1 MLQCKRII
9 LLAALERNIPMYKSL
24 NTKLMLIFIVF
35 IILVMAS
42 VGIILLNSV
51 FGFYKNDFT
60 NQISEGFSVRL
71 TEGLRDNLLYDDY
84 VSSQKSLLT
93 AYSSSFGF
101 DSNRNFY
108 ILDMDGNILAGSS
121 ADSSPLVKTPNML
134 SAMNRRTGDSQTL
147 GADYMDY
154 ALYLENGGREC
165 IIYIKDNLTR
175 MKTLSWMLFSI
186 IIQALI
192 IGLFIAVLLSF
203 FLARAI
209 TSPILSLTKST
220 RKIASGDYSHRLE
233 TSSRDEIGTLTENF
247 NTMAQVIENTLDEVS
262 GEKEKLS
269 KIIGCLR
276 DGVAAFDKDGDLM
289 FINSAALGMLGI
301 EKNANIKFGWFTALL
316 GVSVTMSELSE
327 VHSLSISEQ
336 RLSGIRKG
344 DFIVDIDFVTFTYEG
359 TKPGYIAVVQDV
371 TEKSLLEKSRR
382 EFIANVSHELRTPLT
397 SIKGATETILADDDM
412 PLSFRKKFLGIV
424 INESDRMTRIVK
436 DLLVLSRFDNRRM
449 TWQPTTFSTLS
460 SLSQM
465 CTALKTSASQ
475 KSQTINLK
483 APDDLYDITADKE
496 RIEQVVTN
504 IIGNAVKYTPE
515 GGTIDVNA
523 ENSTITVDGNE
534 EKAVKIKI
542 CDNGVGIPEA
552 DISRLFERF
561 YRVDKA
567 RTSEMGG
574 TGLGLSIAKE
584 IVDAHRGLIS
594 IDSKENL
601 GTAVTVVIPTECH
614 IKPEGTV

>member
-1 MLQCKRII
+1 
-9 LLAALERNIPMYKSL
+9 
-24 NTKLMLIFIVF
+24 MLIFIVF

-101 DSNRNFY
+101 DGNRNFY
-108 ILDMDGNILAGSS
+108 ILDMDGNILSGSS
-121 ADSSPLVKTPNML
+121 DDTTPLVKTPNML
-134 SAMNRRTGDSQTL
+134 SAMNRRLGDSQTL

-165 IIYIKDNLTR
+165 IIYIRDDLTR

-192 IGLFIAVLLSF
+192 IGLVIAVLLSF

-209 TSPILSLTKST
+209 TSPILSLTKGT

-247 NTMAQVIENTLDEVS
+247 NTMAQVIENTLDAVS
-262 GEKEKLS
+262 GEKDKLS

-276 DGVAAFDKDGDLM
+276 DGVAAFDKNGDLM

-301 EKNANIKFGWFTALL
+301 EKNANIKFGWFAALL
-316 GVSVTMSELSE
+316 GVSVTTSELSE
-327 VHSLSISEQ
+327 ARSLSISEQ
-336 RLSGIRKG
+336 RITGIRKG
-344 DFIVDIDFVTFTYEG
+344 DFIVDIDFVTFTYDG
-359 TKPGYIAVVQDV
+359 TEPGYIAVVQDV

-449 TWQPTTFSTLS
+449 TWQPTAFSTLS
-460 SLSQM
+460 SLGQM

-475 KSQTINLK
+475 KSQTINLN

-515 GGTIDVNA
+515 GGIIDVNA

-614 IKPEGTV
+614 IKPEP

>member
-154 ALYLENGGREC
+154 ALYLENGGRE
-165 IIYIKDNLTR
+165 
-175 MKTLSWMLFSI
+175 W
-186 IIQALI
+186 
-192 IGLFIAVLLSF
+192 
-203 FLARAI
+203 I

>member
-1 MLQCKRII
+1 
-9 LLAALERNIPMYKSL
+9 MYKSL

-51 FGFYKNDFT
+51 FGFYKTDFT

-71 TEGLRDNLLYDDY
+71 TEQLRDNLLYDDFA
-84 VSSQKSLLT
+84 SSQKSLLT

-101 DSNRNFY
+101 DGNRSFY
-108 ILDMDGNILAGSS
+108 ILDMNGNILSGSGDDTS
-121 ADSSPLVKTPNML
+121 VLVKTPNMI
-134 SAMNRRTGDSQTL
+134 SAMNRKTGSSQTL
-147 GADYMDY
+147 GSEYMDY
-154 ALYLENGGREC
+154 AMYLENGGREC
-165 IIYIKDNLTR
+165 IIYIYDNLTR

-233 TSSRDEIGTLTENF
+233 TGSRDEIGTLTENF
-247 NTMAQVIENTLDEVS
+247 NTMAQVIENTLDAVS
-262 GEKEKLS
+262 GEKEKLT

-276 DGVAAFDKDGDLM
+276 DGVAAFDKNGDLM
-289 FINSAALGMLGI
+289 FINSAALDMLGI

-316 GVSVTMSELSE
+316 GVSVTTSELSE
-327 VHSLSISEQ
+327 VHSLNIAEQ
-336 RLSGIRKG
+336 RLTGIRKG

-359 TKPGYIAVVQDV
+359 NEPGYIAIVQDV

-397 SIKGATETILADDDM
+397 SIKGATETVLSDDDM

-449 TWQPTTFSTLS
+449 TWQPTSFHTYS
-460 SLSQM
+460 SLNQM
-465 CTALKTSASQ
+465 CTALKTSAEQ
-475 KSQTINLK
+475 KSQTINLN
-483 APDDLYDITADKE
+483 APENLYSITADKE
-496 RIEQVVTN
+496 RIEQVITN
-504 IIGNAVKYTPE
+504 IIGNALKYTPD

-523 ENSTITVDGNE
+523 ENSTITIDGRE
-534 EKAVKIKI
+534 EPAVKFKI

-552 DISRLFERF
+552 DIPHLFERF

-567 RTSEMGG
+567 RTSKMGG

-584 IVDAHRGLIS
+584 IVDAHRGLVS

-601 GTAVTVVIPTECH
+601 GTAVTVVIPTACH
-614 IKPEGTV
+614 IASDGAE